1 MSTPEQQDALIEP
14 RAGDSG
20 VESLAQALDRVYQA
34 LLGAPQI
41 RTSEIPPPAEQ
52 GASLLANEPCFA
64 LERLVSAFGLSPFER
79 DLLVLCAGTIL
90 ESRFPAIFAA
100 VHHDAHATW
109 PTFGL
114 ALSTLNEA
122 HWSSISRARPL
133 RYWRLIEVEGDL
145 LLNAPLRIDERV
157 LQFLIGVPALD
168 ERLEA
173 LVHPLHLGFTANLAN
188 RSPLLIDAVN
198 VAVSHWKRLPLTRE
212 PILLVGNHSSTRQAA
227 FLEICR
233 QTGLRSYALH
243 AADIPATPLEREQF
257 ARLWTRESVLG
268 GTALCIQTDD
278 LDSYRNLTALLNQL
292 ETPVAVEV
300 QPGSQPERVEGLR
313 IHLAAMSTPDRKR
326 IWTEHLGAA
335 AQDMNGYL
343 DRIVEHFQFDE
354 PGIQISALTARE
366 RIAANEG
373 SDAGQMPGQITWN
386 ICRQHARRSL
396 ENLGQ
401 RLEPRGTWEDL
412 ILPDQ
417 QIEILRQIVVHVRR
431 RAIVNEHW
439 GFAARY
445 ERGLGLSVLF
455 SGATGTGKTMAA
467 EIIAAELD
475 LDLYRIDLASVVS
488 KYIGETEK
496 NLRRIFDAAEESSA
510 ILLFDEADAL
520 FGKRSEVRDSHD
532 RYANLEVSYLLQRV
546 ESYRGVAIL
555 TTNMQHALDSAF
567 MRRIRFIVQFPFP
580 DAGSR
585 ARIWQRIFPSATPVG
600 SVDYERLAQLNV
612 SGGVIRNIAM
622 HAAFRAAEDNEPISM
637 KHLFAAS
644 RTEYSK
650 MDKPLTAAETQGWL

>member
-1 MSTPEQQDALIEP
+1 MSTVEQQDLP
-14 RAGDSG
+14 L
-20 VESLAQALDRVYQA
+20 ESLTEPIADSRIESIGAALDRVYRT
-34 LLGAPQI
+34 LLGATQI
-41 RTSEIPPPAEQ
+41 RAAEIPVPAEQ
-52 GASLLANEPCFA
+52 ATSLLSSEPCFA
-64 LERLVSAFGLSPFER
+64 LQRLEMIFGLSSFER
-79 DLLVLCAGTIL
+79 DLLVLCAGADL
-90 ESRFPAIFAA
+90 ESRFLSACAA
-100 VHHDAHATW
+100 AHQDAGATW

-114 ALSTLNEA
+114 ALSTLDEP
-122 HWSSISRARPL
+122 HWSAISRARPL
-133 RYWRLIEVEGDL
+133 LYWRLIEVGGGSL
-145 LLNAPLRIDERV
+145 LQARLRIDERI
-157 LQFLIGVPALD
+157 LQFLIGVSAVD

-173 LVHPLHLGFTANLAN
+173 LVRPLDLSIGANATNRSANLT
-188 RSPLLIDAVN
+188 DAIN
-198 VAVSHWKRLPLTRE
+198 LAVRHWQRMPVMRE
-212 PILLVGNHSSTRQAA
+212 PILLVSNHSSTRQSA

-233 QTGLRSYALH
+233 RTNLRPCALH
-243 AADIPATPLEREQF
+243 AADIPTTPVEREQF
-257 ARLWTRESVLG
+257 ARLWTRESVLSSA
-268 GTALCIQTDD
+268 ALCIQTDD
-278 LDSYRNLTALLNQL
+278 SDSYRNLTLLLNQL

-300 QPGSQPERVEGLR
+300 QPGSQAERLEGLR
-313 IHLAAMSTPDRKR
+313 IHLTAMSASERKK
-326 IWTEHLGAA
+326 IWSEYLGSVAH
-335 AQDMNGYL
+335 QMNGYL
-343 DRIVEHFQFDE
+343 DRIVDHFHFDE

-366 RIAANEG
+366 KIAESEG
-373 SDAGQMPGQITWN
+373 NDAGPIAWN
-386 ICRQHARRSL
+386 ICRKHARRSL
-396 ENLGQ
+396 ENIAQ
-401 RLEPRGTWEDL
+401 RLEPRGAWDDL
-412 ILPDQ
+412 VLPAQ
-417 QIEILRQIVVHVRR
+417 QMETLRQIVIHVRH

-455 SGATGTGKTMAA
+455 SGTSGTGKTMAA
-467 EIIAAELD
+467 EIIAAELS

-532 RYANLEVSYLLQRV
+532 RYANLEISYLLQRI

-600 SVDYERLAQLNV
+600 LVDFEGLAQLNV

-622 HAAFRAAEDNEPISM
+622 HAAFLAAEDQEAIGM
-637 KHLFAAS
+637 KHLLVAS

-650 MDKPLTAAETQGWL
+650 MNKPLTAAETRGWV

>member
-1 MSTPEQQDALIEP
+1 MSTLEQQEAPVEP
-14 RAGDSG
+14 LSESR
-20 VESLAQALDRVYQA
+20 VESLGQALDRVYRA
-34 LLGAPQI
+34 ILGTTQFSGA
-41 RTSEIPPPAEQ
+41 EIPAPAEQ
-52 GASLLANEPCFA
+52 GTSLLSNEPCFA
-64 LERLVSAFGLSPFER
+64 LERLESIFGLSPFER
-79 DLLVLCAGTIL
+79 DLLVLCAGTGL
-90 ESRFPAIFAA
+90 ERRFLAA
-100 VHHDAHATW
+100 CAAAHQDAQATW

-114 ALSTLNEA
+114 ALSTLDKP

-133 RYWRLIEVEGDL
+133 RYWRLIEVDSGSL
-145 LLNAPLRIDERV
+145 LHAPLRIDEHV
-157 LQFLIGVPALD
+157 LQFLIGIPAVD
-168 ERLEA
+168 ERLQG
-173 LVHPLHLGFTANLAN
+173 LVRPLDLSFAANLAN
-188 RSPLLIDAVN
+188 RSANLTDAIN
-198 VAVSHWKRLPLTRE
+198 LAVSHWSRMPVARE
-212 PILLVGNHSSTRQAA
+212 PILLVSNHRSTRQAA

-233 QTGLRSYALH
+233 QIGLRPCSLH
-243 AADIPATPLEREQF
+243 AADIPATPMEREQF
-257 ARLWTRESVLG
+257 ARLWTRESVLSG
-268 GTALCIQTDD
+268 AALCIQTDD
-278 LDSYRNLTALLNQL
+278 SDNYRNLSVLLNQL

-300 QPGSQPERVEGLR
+300 QPGSQPERLEGLR
-313 IHLAAMSTPDRKR
+313 IHLAGMSAPDRKR
-326 IWTEHLGAA
+326 IWTEHLGSA
-335 AQDMNGYL
+335 AQQMNGYL
-343 DRIVEHFQFDE
+343 DRIVDHFQFDE

-366 RIAANEG
+366 KIGKKEG
-373 SDAGQMPGQITWN
+373 SDAGQPPGQITWN

-396 ENLGQ
+396 ENLAQ
-401 RLEPRGTWEDL
+401 RLEPHGAWNDL

-417 QIEILRQIVVHVRR
+417 QIETLQQIVVHVRY

-439 GFAARY
+439 GFAARH

-455 SGATGTGKTMAA
+455 SGTTGTGKTMAA

-532 RYANLEVSYLLQRV
+532 RYANLEVSYLLQRI

-585 ARIWQRIFPSATPVG
+585 ARIWQRIFPSATPIG
-600 SVDYERLAQLNV
+600 PVDYERLAQLNV

-622 HAAFRAAEDNEPISM
+622 HAAFRAAEEQEPISM

-650 MDKPLTAAETQGWL
+650 MDKPLTAAETRGWL

>member
-1 MSTPEQQDALIEP
+1 MS
-14 RAGDSG
+14 S
-20 VESLAQALDRVYQA
+20 
-34 LLGAPQI
+34 
-41 RTSEIPPPAEQ
+41 
-52 GASLLANEPCFA
+52 
-64 LERLVSAFGLSPFER
+64 
-79 DLLVLCAGTIL
+79 
-90 ESRFPAIFAA
+90 
-100 VHHDAHATW
+100 
-109 PTFGL
+109 
-114 ALSTLNEA
+114 
-122 HWSSISRARPL
+122 
-133 RYWRLIEVEGDL
+133 
-145 LLNAPLRIDERV
+145 
-157 LQFLIGVPALD
+157 
-168 ERLEA
+168 
-173 LVHPLHLGFTANLAN
+173 
-188 RSPLLIDAVN
+188 
-198 VAVSHWKRLPLTRE
+198 
-212 PILLVGNHSSTRQAA
+212 HSSTRQAA

-233 QTGLRSYALH
+233 QAGLRSYSLH
-243 AADIPATPLEREQF
+243 AADIPATPPEREQF
-257 ARLWTRESVLG
+257 ARLWTRESVLT

-292 ETPVAVEV
+292 EIPVAVEV
-300 QPGSQPERVEGLR
+300 HPGSQPERLEGLR
-313 IHLAAMSTPDRKR
+313 IHLAAMSAPDRKR
-326 IWTEHLGAA
+326 IWTEHLGTA

-343 DRIVEHFQFDE
+343 DRIVDHFQFDE
-354 PGIQISALTARE
+354 PGIQISALAARE
-366 RIAANEG
+366 RIAAEEE
-373 SDAGQMPGQITWN
+373 SDAGRMAGQITWN

-401 RLEPRGTWEDL
+401 RLEPRGTWDDL

-417 QIEILRQIVVHVRR
+417 QIETLRQIVVHVRR

-455 SGATGTGKTMAA
+455 SGPTGTGKTMAA
-467 EIIAAELD
+467 EIVAAELD

-546 ESYRGVAIL
+546 EAYRGVAIL

-585 ARIWQRIFPSATPVG
+585 ARIWQRIFPSATPIG
-600 SVDYERLAQLNV
+600 LLDYERLAQLNV

-622 HAAFRAAEDNEPISM
+622 HAAFRAAEDQEPISM

-650 MDKPLTAAETQGWL
+650 MDKPLTPAETQGWL